1 MTSSPR
7 RAALIFAVAPL
18 YLIGAGLAGVA
29 GAVLGRHL
37 MPRLGDNLAQPVIDF
52 IFPILGFLAGGA
64 VGLALLVLL
73 TLPVAR
79 RLRTPPADDI

>member
-1 MTSSPR
+1 M
-7 RAALIFAVAPL
+7 LFFAVAPL
-18 YLIGAGLAGVA
+18 YLIGAGLAGVG
-29 GAVLGRHL
+29 GAMLGWHV

-52 IFPILGFLAGGA
+52 VFPILGFLAGSA

-79 RLRTPPADDI
+79 RLRTPQADDM